1 MAVAV
6 ERTYQSVVHPLHAFL
21 LAAAFPLFL
30 GAMITDIA
38 YARTYEIQWSNF
50 SSWLLAGALVFA
62 ACALLWSVVDFFRGD
77 RRAGRPLVYMLLL
90 LATWVLG
97 FINSLIHARDAW
109 AMMPTGLVLSVIG
122 AVLAG
127 VATYIGFSVIRTGD
141 RA

>member
-1 MAVAV
+1 
-6 ERTYQSVVHPLHAFL
+6 
-21 LAAAFPLFL
+21 
-30 GAMITDIA
+30 
-38 YARTYEIQWSNF
+38 
-50 SSWLLAGALVFA
+50 
-62 ACALLWSVVDFFRGD
+62 
-77 RRAGRPLVYMLLL
+77 MLLL